1 MSVNGAAGANRS
13 PVTGQFA
20 ALSRDVFAGLITSTI
35 SVAYGLSFAA
45 LIFAPPLTP
54 WIAYGIAATF
64 LTTAI
69 SAAFVAA
76 RSSLPFAIAGPDGA
90 TVAVTATLV
99 VALLGRLSAEGA
111 PDDLLAPVMIVMGLS
126 AALTGLLFF
135 GLGVARAGG
144 AIRFIPYPVI
154 GGFLGATGW
163 LMMSGAA
170 RVITD
175 HGLNLSGMDS
185 LLQPLALA
193 KLGAGAVIAI
203 ALYLCLRGRSNNPYV
218 VPGILL
224 AGIAVTHI
232 VLALSGMTLAEARV
246 AGWTFKAPAAVGLT
260 PTWDFDDLSQF
271 PWHVLPS
278 LAGDLFAVMFVT
290 AVGTLL
296 NTTGVEFV
304 TKREADLQRELT
316 TIGAANLTAAAL
328 GGYATTISLNR
339 TTLNYAAGGR
349 GRLSGLT
356 TAAVAALMLLVD
368 PAFLAY
374 VPKFVLG
381 GLLLYLGGALI
392 YEWLIQSARRLSLIE
407 YISLLAIA
415 LLILQIGFIAGV
427 FIGVIIGCA
436 TFAVSASRVNAIKF
450 SFDGSE
456 YRSTLDREPS
466 ELAILA
472 AHGREIQGMSLQ
484 SYLFFGS
491 ANRLYQQVKSLFAA
505 RPDTR
510 FLLFDFRL
518 VTGIDSSAIHS
529 FTQIK
534 RAADELGARL
544 VLVNLS
550 PELRTRFSS
559 LISKDVS
566 VAEDLDR
573 ALEACEKEVILAHS
587 REGSDGRGLREWF
600 TQALGSADYAEQLI
614 ACCQR
619 LDVRQDEIIASQGE
633 PADCMHFILE
643 GRVGIIV
650 AFDDG
655 RSVRVRSL
663 GPHTTIGEMGL
674 ITRQLRSATIQAE
687 IDSVLYA
694 LSVEAYERLK
704 SENRP
709 LHQALLSYVVTV
721 MTERL
726 SFASK
731 VIGVLRR

>member
-1 MSVNGAAGANRS
+1 M
-13 PVTGQFA
+13 
-20 ALSRDVFAGLITSTI
+20 
-35 SVAYGLSFAA
+35 
-45 LIFAPPLTP
+45 
-54 WIAYGIAATF
+54 
-64 LTTAI
+64 
-69 SAAFVAA
+69 
-76 RSSLPFAIAGPDGA
+76 
-90 TVAVTATLV
+90 
-99 VALLGRLSAEGA
+99 
-111 PDDLLAPVMIVMGLS
+111 
-126 AALTGLLFF
+126 
-135 GLGVARAGG
+135 
-144 AIRFIPYPVI
+144 
-154 GGFLGATGW
+154 
-163 LMMSGAA
+163 
-170 RVITD
+170 
-175 HGLNLSGMDS
+175 
-185 LLQPLALA
+185 
-193 KLGAGAVIAI
+193 
-203 ALYLCLRGRSNNPYV
+203 
-218 VPGILL
+218 
-224 AGIAVTHI
+224 
-232 VLALSGMTLAEARV
+232 
-246 AGWTFKAPAAVGLT
+246 
-260 PTWDFDDLSQF
+260 
-271 PWHVLPS
+271 
-278 LAGDLFAVMFVT
+278 
-290 AVGTLL
+290 L

-472 AHGREIQGMSLQ
+472 VHGREIQGMSLQ

-587 REGSDGRGLREWF
+587 REGSDGRGLHEWF
-600 TQALGSADYAEQLI
+600 TEALGSADYAEQLI
-614 ACCQR
+614 AYCQR

>member
-1 MSVNGAAGANRS
+1 MSINDAAGANRS

-99 VALLGRLSAEGA
+99 VALLGRLSAEGV

-193 KLGAGAVIAI
+193 KLGAGAVVAI

-246 AGWTFKAPAAVGLT
+246 AGWTFKAPGAVGLT
-260 PTWDFDDLSQF
+260 PTWDFDDLRQF
-271 PWHVLPS
+271 PWQVLPS

-356 TAAVAALMLLVD
+356 TAGMAALMLLVD

-392 YEWLIQSARRLSLIE
+392 YEWLIQSARRLSPIE

-472 AHGREIQGMSLQ
+472 LHGREIQGMSLQ

-505 RPDTR
+505 RPDSR

-587 REGSDGRGLREWF
+587 REGSDGRGLR
-600 TQALGSADYAEQLI
+600 QI
-614 ACCQR
+614 R
-619 LDVRQDEIIASQGE
+619 E
-633 PADCMHFILE
+633 PPAAP
-643 GRVGIIV
+643 G
-650 AFDDG
+650 AA
-655 RSVRVRSL
+655 
-663 GPHTTIGEMGL
+663 
-674 ITRQLRSATIQAE
+674 QLRGNRDDRAPELCQQGDRRLAPLIIHLALPLVSA
-687 IDSVLYA
+687 
-694 LSVEAYERLK
+694 
-704 SENRP
+704 
-709 LHQALLSYVVTV
+709 
-721 MTERL
+721 
-726 SFASK
+726 
-731 VIGVLRR
+731 